1 MAAKIDLGDCKLL
14 RSNANYLHQ
23 NLQRRAENVGNVP
36 YCELAWTDG
45 ERVWLSPVR
54 FNRNRGDGFSITAR
68 EACLIGEFDSFVM
81 GLSCSTF
88 ANGSNA
94 YYICVV
100 MKEKVVVLLR
110 KIDDDIFSLLKEY
123 SAECIS
129 QGCVWHPSLP
139 QVAVLSKSS
148 AVLLCFTEEFSCIV
162 IPIKTFHRN
171 LQACAW
177 SNDGEHLAVAV
188 DDILCIISWTDWNKP
203 SQFTYDQWN
212 HLEAC
217 GRIKC
222 IAPWK
227 TCSFMVATE
236 LPLEKLLGND
246 EKCDLFEVENEQNCS
261 DDSASGVSSFNPH
274 DGCAIITKKKDQ
286 NQDVSSLL
294 KFKPNMQHFEAPS
307 TSAHII
313 AIGCQE
319 SKPVEIFR
327 TNIKGLISPDL
338 MIFQPASNSVI
349 VGSHCSS
356 KLHCFTLPSH
366 DTNWK
371 AKAECQAEDK
381 ILELDANV
389 KPKGMCLIPG
399 NTDSFLVLLG
409 KSKEVSSMA
418 PFPPSKL
425 TDFYDASLQCFSMSF
440 TENNVNELVDK
451 FSQPNRKEHCHKHVD
466 DLNGYD
472 DERVVLPSSDSPPS
486 LRLPNGSLARGLSP
500 SIIENRMPKLISE
513 LNASD
518 CPKINGSSTERSQEN
533 FSCCLRYIEEAK
545 AATLASLST
554 LTDELSILEQRL
566 NTIGPNQT
574 LYPLPDSAEFVTVVW
589 TDELTGAVEQNN
601 FLLDKGRLRLK
612 TVKKA
617 FRASLVRM
625 SIGDVPCIVSSG
637 ENGFIPVRFLSGTT
651 VQMSGHSRLN
661 QSSERKA

>member
-1 MAAKIDLGDCKLL
+1 
-14 RSNANYLHQ
+14 
-23 NLQRRAENVGNVP
+23 
-36 YCELAWTDG
+36 
-45 ERVWLSPVR
+45 
-54 FNRNRGDGFSITAR
+54 
-68 EACLIGEFDSFVM
+68 
-81 GLSCSTF
+81 
-88 ANGSNA
+88 
-94 YYICVV
+94 
-100 MKEKVVVLLR
+100 
-110 KIDDDIFSLLKEY
+110 
-123 SAECIS
+123 
-129 QGCVWHPSLP
+129 
-139 QVAVLSKSS
+139 
-148 AVLLCFTEEFSCIV
+148 
-162 IPIKTFHRN
+162 
-171 LQACAW
+171 
-177 SNDGEHLAVAV
+177 
-188 DDILCIISWTDWNKP
+188 
-203 SQFTYDQWN
+203 
-212 HLEAC
+212 
-217 GRIKC
+217 
-222 IAPWK
+222 
-227 TCSFMVATE
+227 MVATE

-246 EKCDLFEVENEQNCS
+246 ENCDLFEVKNEQNCS
-261 DDSASGVSSFNPH
+261 GDSASGVSSFNPC
-274 DGCAIITKKKDQ
+274 DDCAIITKKKD
-286 NQDVSSLL
+286 QDVSSLL

-307 TSAHII
+307 TSAQII

-366 DTNWK
+366 DTHWK

-381 ILELDANV
+381 ILELNANV

-440 TENNVNELVDK
+440 TENNVKELVDK

-466 DLNGYD
+466 DLNGYGGA
-472 DERVVLPSSDSPPS
+472 RVVLPSSDSPPS
-486 LRLPNGSLARGLSP
+486 LRLPNGSLARGFST
-500 SIIENRMPKLISE
+500 SVTENRMPKLISE

-518 CPKINGSSTERSQEN
+518 CPKINGSSNERSQEN
-533 FSCCLRYIEEAK
+533 FSCCLRYIEEVK

-612 TVKKA
+612 KVKKA